1 MSVLEDSTTVM
12 LVWAVTVLFSL
23 AFALL
28 GSVMGVVA
36 IMAFAS
42 GITVVHLVFTVEESV
57 GVARTT
63 A

>member
-12 LVWAVTVLFSL
+12 LVWAITVFFSL

-28 GSVMGVVA
+28 GSVIGVIA

-42 GITVVHLVFTVEESV
+42 GITVVHLVSTVEESV
-57 GVARTT
+57 GIARAT

>member
-12 LVWAVTVLFSL
+12 LVWVVAVLFSL

-28 GSVMGVVA
+28 NSVVGVVA

-42 GITVVHLVFTVEESV
+42 GITVVHLISTVEE
-57 GVARTT
+57 VATVQP
-63 A
+63 AA